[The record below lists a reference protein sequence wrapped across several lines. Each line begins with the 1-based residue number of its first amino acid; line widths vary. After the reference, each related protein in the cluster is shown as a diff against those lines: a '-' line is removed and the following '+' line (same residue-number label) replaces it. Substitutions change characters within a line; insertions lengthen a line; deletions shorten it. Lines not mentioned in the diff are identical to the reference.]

1 MVTFSISEEEWV
13 TLNTAL
19 YRAADSFN
27 RDPLNSSIEAA
38 NKIETLR
45 SKIEDIKKGISKH
58 EG

>member
-1 MVTFSISEEEWV
+1 MITFSISEEEWV

-27 RDPLNSSIEAA
+27 RDQLNSSVEAA
-38 NKIETLR
+38 NKIEILR
-45 SKIEDIKKGISKH
+45 SKIESIKKGVSKN